1 MAGRS
6 HETGKAARVHPARWG
21 CRVRGAGKDAG
32 VPSVAVNGVEL
43 YYEAHGCGAPL
54 VVLGGLGQ
62 DVWEMDTLTRPLAGR
77 FRVIAIDNRGSGRS
91 SKPPGPYTV
100 EQMAAEAAGVMDHLS
115 LPRAHLAG
123 ISLGGR
129 IAMALTL
136 DRGERVDRLVLV
148 STSPRAAGARW
159 LVRAGMMIADL
170 PGLRGSYRQPRHAM
184 KAQLEAFEPS
194 AIFRFAGREASGCQG
209 GRRTMAGICQC
220 NPKTSRSEIRHGSSC
235 IGTGRWQSRS
245 ARIPDATIVPAP
257 AIRVP

>member
-1 MAGRS
+1 
-6 HETGKAARVHPARWG
+6 VHPARG
-21 CRVRGAGKDAG
+21 VAASGVRGKDAG

-43 YYEAHGCGAPL
+43 YYEARGCGAPL

-62 DVWEMDTLTRPLAGR
+62 DVSEMDMLTRPLAGR

-100 EQMAAEAAGVMDHLS
+100 EQMAAEAAGVMDHLG

-129 IAMALTL
+129 IAMALAL
-136 DRGERVDRLVLV
+136 DRGERADRLVLV

-170 PGLRGSYRQPRHAM
+170 PGLRGSHRQPRHAM
-184 KAQLEAFEPS
+184 KAQFDATT
-194 AIFRFAGREASGCQG
+194 RFDC
-209 GRRTMAGICQC
+209 
-220 NPKTSRSEIRHGSSC
+220 TSRLPDIKAPTLIVHGTSDRIAPLATAEQVHALVPNSRLVRIDGGHLAPLLTEHQRVVAEISTFLAAG
-235 IGTGRWQSRS
+235 
-245 ARIPDATIVPAP
+245 P
-257 AIRVP
+257 